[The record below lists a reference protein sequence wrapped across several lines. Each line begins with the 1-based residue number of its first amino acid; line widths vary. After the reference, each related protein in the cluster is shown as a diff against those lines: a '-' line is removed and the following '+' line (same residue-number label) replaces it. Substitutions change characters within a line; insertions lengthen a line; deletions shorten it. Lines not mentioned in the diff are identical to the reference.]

1 MRGVILYGSCYG
13 TTQKYAECF
22 ARETGLPCLPCE
34 QAGEARDADT
44 LVYFGG
50 LYAGGVLGLSKT
62 IRSLP
67 NAANMRLLLVTVGL
81 ADPQD
86 PVNVKNIRVA
96 LQRQLPKDVFSRA
109 QIFHLRGGIDYSR
122 LSRGHKA
129 MMALLYHHDKRLPPE
144 KQSAESRAI
153 VETYNSKVD
162 FFDAQALG
170 AIRRALETV

>member
-1 MRGVILYGSCYG
+1 MRGIILYGSCYG
-13 TTQKYAECF
+13 TTQKYARQF
-22 ARETGLPCLPCE
+22 ARETGLPCFPCK
-34 QAGEARDADT
+34 QADEARDADT

-67 NAANMRLLLVTVGL
+67 NAANMRLLIVTVGL

-86 PVNVKNIRVA
+86 PVNVQNIRTA
-96 LQRQLPKDVFSRA
+96 LKKQLPQEVFARA
-109 QIFHLRGGIDYSR
+109 QIFHLRGGIDYAR

-162 FFDAQALG
+162 FFDAEALG
-170 AIRRALETV
+170 TIRRALETV